1 MKRICVVLIVLI
13 SFLACTASPDKKP
26 VEINSIPSDKE
37 TVPTNQCNQNQEFV
51 LVLHGGAFYRED
63 KSLEERASFIEG
75 VLAEGKEL
83 LANGAT
89 GLEAVHFAIKS
100 MEDSGLFN
108 AGKGS
113 IKNQAGYAEMDA
125 SIMDGK
131 DLQAGAVAS
140 VSKEINNPITAA
152 KLILEKSDNV
162 MFVGKSAEEYINKI
176 AKLESGGNDYG
187 RFVLHPCDL
196 PGGTVGAVA
205 LDRCGDLAAGTST
218 GGFGSKIP
226 GRVGDSP
233 IIGAG
238 TYANDQVAV
247 SSTGH
252 GEFFIRWAVAHDI
265 VALYSYKNLTIEEA
279 TEQVIS
285 KIGEKGGTGGVIAVD
300 YKGNIATPF
309 NTKGMMRGH
318 VTNES
323 EPEVSMY

>member
-1 MKRICVVLIVLI
+1 MKRICVVLII
-13 SFLACTASPDKKP
+13 FLSLLAFPACAAKKP
-26 VEINSIPSDKE
+26 LEINSIASDKE
-37 TVPTNQCNQNQEFV
+37 TVPTGQCNENNKFV
-51 LVLHGGAFYRED
+51 LVIHGGAFSRED

-83 LANGAT
+83 LAEGAT
-89 GLEAVHFAIKS
+89 SLEVVHFAIKS
-100 MEDSGLFN
+100 MEDTGLFN

-131 DLQAGAVAS
+131 DLEAGAVAS
-140 VSKEINNPITAA
+140 VSKEIKNPITAA

-162 MFVGKSAEEYINKI
+162 MFVGKSAEEYVNKI
-176 AKLESGGNDYG
+176 ANLESGGDDYG
-187 RFVLHPCDL
+187 RFALHPCDL

-205 LDRCGDLAAGTST
+205 LDRCGNLAAGTST

-279 TEQVIS
+279 AEQVIS
-285 KIGEKGGTGGVIAVD
+285 KIGEKGGTGGVIALD
-300 YKGNIATPF
+300 FKGNIATPF
-309 NTKGMMRGH
+309 NTKGMLRGY